1 MFKMVQKYVTDGPR
15 GDTIDRDIGTLQ
27 IKQWTIPKYKMTF
40 VYKQSSSFLV
50 LSIMQ
55 KKHYDPC
62 H

>member
-15 GDTIDRDIGTLQ
+15 GDTIDRDRGILQ

-50 LSIMQ
+50 L
-55 KKHYDPC
+55 
-62 H
+62 